1 MNINTHITLSLHT
14 PIPVLVEQYSIQKAQ
29 YFKSYLCT
37 IQYRLK
43 RLAEWFSDCC
53 VKDISPELVSKFL
66 RERQT
71 QVKSGSVRKDAS
83 VLRAMLNWLRKDI
96 GLQIPDVFKRV
107 RIPKDY
113 TVRQFTPTDEQLHKV
128 IGNLKTQELKD
139 ICLLLSETACRRSEM
154 LGLRLGDVCLAGRYL
169 QLRDTKNGED
179 RRVPLSRPAM
189 VILERRLYELDGYLD
204 SKPLFNTQPMY
215 LSKAFRA
222 AADEEGLN
230 DFVLHS
236 LRHFRLSKL
245 IQAGHDHML
254 VAKLSGHKD
263 IRVLNRYVKVDVSQ
277 LAATLFD

>member
-1 MNINTHITLSLHT
+1 MNINTHITLSLYT
-14 PIPVLVEQYSIQKAQ
+14 PIPVLIEQYSIQKAQ

-43 RLAEWFSDCC
+43 RLAKWFSDCC
-53 VKDISPELVSKFL
+53 VKDITPELVSKFL

-96 GLQIPDVFKRV
+96 GLQIPDVFKHV

-139 ICLLLSETACRRSEM
+139 ICLLLSETACRRSEI
-154 LGLRLGDVCLAGRYL
+154 LGLRLGDVCLTGRYL
-169 QLRDTKNGED
+169 QLRDTKNGEG
-179 RRVPLSRPAM
+179 RHVPLSRPAIA
-189 VILERRLYELDGYLD
+189 ILERKLYELDGYPE
-204 SKPLFNTQPMY
+204 SKHLFNTQPMY
-215 LSKAFRA
+215 LSKAFRV

-236 LRHFRLSKL
+236 LRHYRLSKL

-254 VAKLSGHKD
+254 VSKLSGHKD

-277 LAATLFD
+277 LAVTLFD

>member
-1 MNINTHITLSLHT
+1 MNFETHITLSLHT

-43 RLAEWFSDCC
+43 CLAEWFSDSC

-66 RERQT
+66 RDRQT

-96 GLQIPDVFKRV
+96 GLQIPDVFKHV

-154 LGLRLGDVCLAGRYL
+154 LGVRIGDVCLAGRCL
-169 QLRDTKNGED
+169 LLRGTKNGED

-189 VILERRLYELDGYLD
+189 AILERKLYELEGYQE
-204 SKPLFNTQPMY
+204 SKLLFKTQPMY
-215 LSKAFRA
+215 LSKAFRV

-236 LRHFRLSKL
+236 LRHYRLSKL

>member
-1 MNINTHITLSLHT
+1 MNFETHITLSLHT

-37 IQYRLK
+37 TQYRLK
-43 RLAEWFSDCC
+43 RLAEWFSNNC
-53 VKDISPELVSKFL
+53 VKDMSPELVSKFL

-96 GLQIPDVFKRV
+96 GLPIPDVFKHV

-113 TVRQFTPTDEQLHKV
+113 TVRQFMPTDEELHKV

-139 ICLLLSETACRRSEM
+139 ICLLLSETACRRSEI
-154 LGLRLGDVCLAGRYL
+154 LGLRLGDVSLTGRYV
-169 QLRDTKNGED
+169 QLRETKNGED

-189 VILERRLYELDGYLD
+189 AILEHKLYELNGYPE
-204 SKPLFNTQPMY
+204 SKRLFRTQPMY
-215 LSKAFRA
+215 LSKAFRV

-236 LRHFRLSKL
+236 LRHYRLSKL